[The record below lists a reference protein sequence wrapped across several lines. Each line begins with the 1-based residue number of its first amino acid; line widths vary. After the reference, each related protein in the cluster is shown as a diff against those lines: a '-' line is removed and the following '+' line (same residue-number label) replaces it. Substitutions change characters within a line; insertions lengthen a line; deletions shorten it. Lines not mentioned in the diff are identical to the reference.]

1 MHTKTKNKLIR
12 KQKPKIYF
20 VLIMIIFLGI
30 FIVFKDF
37 GIIKYFDLQR
47 KANSQDIKINQLTY
61 QKSIIENNV
70 KRLKYDDEYRE
81 YIARQNKFYGKT
93 GERIYSI
100 QSIKSFTP

>member
-1 MHTKTKNKLIR
+1 MHKKTKNKLIR

-20 VLIMIIFLGI
+20 VLLMIIFFGV

-37 GIIKYFDLQR
+37 GIINYFHLQR
-47 KANSQDIKINQLTY
+47 KANEQDIIISNLTHE
-61 QKSIIENNV
+61 KSIKENNV
-70 KRLKYDDEYRE
+70 HRMKNDDEYRE

>member
-1 MHTKTKNKLIR
+1 MHKKTKNKLIR

-20 VLIMIIFLGI
+20 VLLMIIFLGV

-37 GIIKYFDLQR
+37 GIMNYFNLQK
-47 KANSQDIKINQLTY
+47 KANDQDIIINQLTLE
-61 QKSIIENNV
+61 KSIKENNV
-70 KRLKYDDEYRE
+70 HRLQSDDEYRE
-81 YIARQNKFYGKT
+81 HIARRNKFYGKT